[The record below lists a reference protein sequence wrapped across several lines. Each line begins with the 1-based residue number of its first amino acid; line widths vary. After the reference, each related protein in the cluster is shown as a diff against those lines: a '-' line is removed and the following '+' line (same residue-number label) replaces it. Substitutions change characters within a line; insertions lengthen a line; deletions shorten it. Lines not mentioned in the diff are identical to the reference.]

1 MIVDRYYYGKLSE
14 NEKEVYRE
22 IYQGCTEFR
31 DVIPI
36 TNFPGETNGYNRIV
50 QALMDDNPLLYYVN
64 QSTIEFA
71 QDANGNIAVIPQY
84 FFRKDKVDVYNKR
97 LQEAVNR
104 IIYNLKLT
112 EGTDLDKVRRV
123 HDYLCSNISYDYG
136 GSDLHDVSRFITAHN
151 ITGVFAHKSAQC
163 EGIAKATKVLLNA
176 VDVRC
181 MIPFGQAKDNH
192 GVMGDHCWNIVK
204 IDDRPYHLD
213 ITFDIGACTPIDIAY
228 DYYNVP
234 DSVIRKDHV
243 FSTSLPKC
251 TERQAGYFE
260 QAGLVFSSKIL
271 LRNYISR
278 EVKHGAT
285 MVYFKLAGKLKAKE
299 ICEEMTEY
307 ALKAVCD
314 NGRNVATAYKIVNDA
329 ANTLRIVIQ

>member
-1 MIVDRYYYGKLSE
+1 MIVDRYYYGKLP
-14 NEKEVYRE
+14 EKEKAVYRE
-22 IYQGCTEFR
+22 IYRGCTEFR

-36 TNFPGETNGYNRIV
+36 TACVGETNVYSRIV

-71 QDANGNIAVIPQY
+71 QDTNGNIAVIPQY
-84 FFRKDKVDVYNKR
+84 FFPRDKVDVYNQR

-104 IIYNLKLT
+104 IINDLKLT

-123 HDYLCSNISYDYG
+123 HDYLCSTISYDYG
-136 GSDLHDVSRFITAHN
+136 GSDIHDVSRFITAHN
-151 ITGVFAHKSAQC
+151 ITGVFAHKRAQC
-163 EGIAKATKVLLNA
+163 EGIAKAAKVLLNA

-204 IDDRPYHLD
+204 IDGRPYHLD
-213 ITFDIGACTPIDIAY
+213 ITFDIGAGTPSDIAY
-228 DYYNVP
+228 DSYNIP

-278 EVKHGAT
+278 EVKHGAP

-307 ALKAVCD
+307 ILNLLCN
-314 NGRNVATAYKIVNDA
+314 NGRNEAVGHQTINNVI
-329 ANTLRIVIQ
+329 NTCRISFQ